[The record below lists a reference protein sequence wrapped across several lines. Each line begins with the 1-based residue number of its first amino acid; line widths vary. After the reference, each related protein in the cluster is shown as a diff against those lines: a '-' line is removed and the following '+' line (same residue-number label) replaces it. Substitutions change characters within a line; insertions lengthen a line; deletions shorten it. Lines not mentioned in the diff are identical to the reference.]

1 MKSSRFGIAVVGVAL
16 VGLWYAGGG
25 TGTLP
30 AARADGL
37 PQVERPV
44 AHANLSVYFLRG
56 PDAVPDARIMTLEE
70 ALATGRAVVHETGN
84 VNVLAVE
91 NLSADTELFVQS
103 GDIVKGGKQ
112 DRVAATDVLLPPR
125 GGVVPLP
132 AHCVEQGRWTNR
144 GGERV
149 EAFTSSNGTI
159 AGKELKYAN
168 ASGVQSAVWDNVK
181 KNQEKLNDNLKAQ
194 VNAAVSPTSFQLTL
208 EAPALRAKVT
218 EYEAALRA
226 AGEGRSDIVGAV
238 FVVNG
243 QITGAEVY
251 GSNALF
257 RKAWPKLLN
266 SAAVEAVADLTTKPT
281 PSAPCVQEVERFLVL
296 AAQPGA
302 NNNNE
307 GRPARNPGAND
318 YELFVENVTDARG
331 RTAGN
336 RAPNGPGQVLI
347 TGRGNIGE
355 TRTGQVIIGGSVNSD
370 ADRVG
375 NLRVDGQTITGDR
388 VQLETPDVQALQ
400 NPAQMSRRVF
410 NFSAGPFGS
419 PDNVAPGVQPVGQT
433 PGNRLESTKCENEQS
448 LMVESRDAGRGNS
461 VLRRSYIAK

>member
-1 MKSSRFGIAVVGVAL
+1 MKSSRFGIAVIGVAL
-16 VGLWYAGGG
+16 VGLWYVGGG
-25 TGTLP
+25 TGSLP
-30 AARADGL
+30 SARAEAL
-37 PQVERPV
+37 PHVERPV
-44 AHANLSVYFLRG
+44 AHANLNVYFLRG
-56 PDAVPDARIMTLEE
+56 PDAVTTANVMTLQE
-70 ALATGRAVVHETGN
+70 ALATGRAVVHETSN

-112 DRVAATDVLLPPR
+112 DRVAATDVLLSPR
-125 GGVVPLP
+125 SGAVPLP

-144 GGERV
+144 GGED
-149 EAFTSSNGTI
+149 AQKFASSAGTI

-181 KNQEKLNDNLKAQ
+181 KNQERLNDNLKTT
-194 VNAAVSPTSFQLTL
+194 VNAAASPTSFQLTL

-226 AGEGRSDIVGAV
+226 AGEGRSDIIGAV

-266 SAAVEAVADLTTKPT
+266 SASVEAVADLTTKPT
-281 PSAPCVQEVERFLVL
+281 PSAPCIQEVERFLVL
-296 AAQPGA
+296 AAQPGPA
-302 NNNNE
+302 AQNDTTITGGS
-307 GRPARNPGAND
+307 GRAAATRNPG
-318 YELFVENVTDARG
+318 
-331 RTAGN
+331 
-336 RAPNGPGQVLI
+336 RAPNAPDNNLFNEDPGLDSNIEHALPEIQRARVQVQGEAV
-347 TGRGNIGE
+347 TGN
-355 TRTGQVIIGGSVNSD
+355 
-370 ADRVG
+370 RV
-375 NLRVDGQTITGDR
+375 QPEDR
-388 VQLETPDVQALQ
+388 VQRLSVRGLGTNGRTDPTPYA
-400 NPAQMSRRVF
+400 R
-410 NFSAGPFGS
+410 
-419 PDNVAPGVQPVGQT
+419 DNAARGAQPVGQT
-433 PGNRLESTKCENEQS
+433 QGNRLESTKCENDGS

>member
-1 MKSSRFGIAVVGVAL
+1 
-16 VGLWYAGGG
+16 
-25 TGTLP
+25 
-30 AARADGL
+30 
-37 PQVERPV
+37 
-44 AHANLSVYFLRG
+44 
-56 PDAVPDARIMTLEE
+56 
-70 ALATGRAVVHETGN
+70 
-84 VNVLAVE
+84 VLAVE

-144 GGERV
+144 GGEKV

-168 ASGVQSAVWDNVK
+168 ASGNQSAVWKNVEG
-181 KNQEKLNDNLKAQ
+181 NQTKLNDNLKAT
-194 VNAAVSPTSFQLTL
+194 VNAAASPTSFQLTL

-218 EYEAALRA
+218 EYEAALRS
-226 AGEGRSDIVGAV
+226 AGEGRSDIIGAV

-266 SAAVEAVADLTTKPT
+266 SASVEAVADLTTKPT
-281 PSAPCVQEVERFLVL
+281 PSAPGVQEVERFLVL
-296 AAQPGA
+296 AAQPGPA
-302 NNNNE
+302 AQNDTVITGGS
-307 GRPARNPGAND
+307 GRAAATRNPA
-318 YELFVENVTDARG
+318 Y
-331 RTAGN
+331 GN
-336 RAPNGPGQVLI
+336 NPNAPGQVLI
-347 TGRGNIGE
+347 GGR
-355 TRTGQVIIGGSVNSD
+355 VNSD
-370 ADRVG
+370 A
-375 NLRVDGQTITGDR
+375 GQTGQIVIGGSINSDAGLLGNIRVEGDSITGDR
-388 VQLETPDVQALQ
+388 VQLETPEVQALR
-400 NPAQMSRRVF
+400 NPARLSARV
-410 NFSAGPFGS
+410 N
-419 PDNVAPGVQPVGQT
+419 DNEARGAQPALQQ
-433 PGNRLESTKCENEQS
+433 PGNRLESLKCENDKS

>member
-1 MKSSRFGIAVVGVAL
+1 MKSSRFGIAVLGVAL

-25 TGTLP
+25 TGSLP

-37 PQVERPV
+37 PHVERPV
-44 AHANLSVYFLRG
+44 AHANLNVYFLRG
-56 PDAVPDARIMTLEE
+56 PDLVSDARIMTLEE

-132 AHCVEQGRWTNR
+132 AHCVEQGRWTGR
-144 GGERV
+144 GGEKV
-149 EAFTSSNGTI
+149 DAFTSSNGTI

-168 ASGVQSAVWDNVK
+168 ASGMQSAVWDNVK

-194 VNAAVSPTSFQLTL
+194 VNAAASPTSFQLTL

-226 AGEGRSDIVGAV
+226 AGEGRSDIVGVV

-266 SAAVEAVADLTTKPT
+266 SASVEAVADLTTKPT

-302 NNNNE
+302 SNTNTN
-307 GRPARNPGAND
+307 AND
-318 YELFVENVTDARG
+318 NANGGGPLFDPTGSVKARG
-331 RTAGN
+331 RAAATRNPYAN
-336 RAPNGPGQVLI
+336 APNGPGTNLTNEDV
-347 TGRGNIGE
+347 GE
-355 TRTGQVIIGGSVNSD
+355 DTPIQLALPE

-375 NLRVDGQTITGDR
+375 NVRVEGETITRNR
-388 VQLETPDVQALQ
+388 VLTE
-400 NPAQMSRRVF
+400 
-410 NFSAGPFGS
+410 
-419 PDNVAPGVQPVGQT
+419 DNVQRLSVRGLGTVNRAGATPSGVDIEPRGAQ
-433 PGNRLESTKCENEQS
+433 PGNRLKSAQCENEKS
-448 LMVESRDAGRGNS
+448 LMVESRDAGRGNT

>member
-1 MKSSRFGIAVVGVAL
+1 MKSSRFGIAVIGVAL

-25 TGTLP
+25 TGSLP
-30 AARADGL
+30 AARAGAV
-37 PQVERPV
+37 PHVERPV

-56 PDAVPDARIMTLEE
+56 PDLVTDARIMTLEE

-91 NLSADTELFVQS
+91 NLSPDTELFVQS

-132 AHCVEQGRWTNR
+132 AHCVEQGRWTSR
-144 GGERV
+144 GGEKV
-149 EAFTSSNGTI
+149 DAFTSSNGTI

-168 ASGVQSAVWDNVK
+168 ASGMQSAVWDNVK
-181 KNQEKLNDNLKAQ
+181 KNQEKLNDNLKVQ
-194 VNAAVSPTSFQLTL
+194 VNAAASPTSFQLTL

-226 AGEGRSDIVGAV
+226 AGEGRSDIVGVV

-266 SAAVEAVADLTTKPT
+266 SASVEAVADLTTKPT
-281 PSAPCVQEVERFLVL
+281 PGAPGVQEVERFLVL
-296 AAQPGA
+296 AAQPGPAAA
-302 NNNNE
+302 NPQGAQGE
-307 GRPARNPGAND
+307 GRARNPRIND
-318 YELFVENVTDARG
+318 VESSVDNVVSIRG
-331 RTAGN
+331 RAQN
-336 RAPNGPGQVLI
+336 HAPNGPGQAL
-347 TGRGNIGE
+347 
-355 TRTGQVIIGGSVNSD
+355 IGGSINSD
-370 ADRVG
+370 AGLLGNIRVE
-375 NLRVDGQTITGDR
+375 GQEITGDR
-388 VQLETPDVQALQ
+388 AQVDALRDALRNQVRLQA
-400 NPAQMSRRVF
+400 RV
-410 NFSAGPFGS
+410 NDNGPGSA
-419 PDNVAPGVQPVGQT
+419 QPVGQT
-433 PGNRLESTKCENEQS
+433 PGNRLDSTKCENEKS
-448 LMVESRDAGRGNS
+448 LMVESRDAGRGNT